1 MYEAVKKHVL
11 EGRDFVDII
20 VFVKPDS
27 RFTGLR
33 LEAGELVFYTEEPPI
48 EGRANASLVR
58 YLSRV
63 LGVQTRSI
71 EIVYGVRSRSKRVRV
86 KGLDAETAVY
96 KLIEAL
102 KASEE
107 SQ

>member
-1 MYEAVKKHVL
+1 MYEAIKRHIL
-11 EGRDFVDII
+11 EGEGFVDIT

-27 RFTGLR
+27 RFTGLK

-71 EIVYGVRSRSKRVRV
+71 EVVYGVRSRSKRVRV
-86 KGLDAETAVY
+86 RGLDAETTVY
-96 KLIEAL
+96 KLMEAL
-102 KASEE
+102 RASEE
-107 SQ
+107 PQ

>member
-1 MYEAVKKHVL
+1 MYEAVKKHVV
-11 EGRDFVDII
+11 EGRDFVDIT
-20 VFVKPDS
+20 VFVRPNS

-48 EGRANASLVR
+48 EGRANASLLR

-86 KGLDAETAVY
+86 KGLDAETVVY